1 MKRIL
6 TFGDSWVEG
15 GGLDDP
21 DTNILYNETKKQI
34 SASEETSYTS
44 VGRYKD
50 SYRLKHSWTGYLDRL
65 LDTTRDDWSVDE
77 PHLDNIE
84 RGALNFGRGGL
95 SNAGIVDKVL
105 KVICVFNGSIDNHEG
120 FFKYGWSGN
129 DEDKFTEDKFNP
141 NDYFV
146 IVSWTTFYRDH
157 MFNMNDDGI
166 YQTWGINSLND
177 DSNGSMNPHIESY
190 INAISNLP
198 YLMEKYLNQCL
209 YLHFF
214 LKSCNIKH
222 MFYNSFNETVDLIKA
237 VHNHELIEMYELE
250 ETIRDNHILSELFS
264 LLPKNIFYKNE
275 MWGNSQLKFLTQQDS
290 KDSMFL
296 QDSHPSQR
304 GNELWSKE
312 LYNTKQIQDFLNEE

>member
-21 DTNILYNETKKQI
+21 NTNKLYNGTEKQI
-34 SASEETSYTS
+34 PTDVENQYIG
-44 VGRYKD
+44 VGRYKN

-65 LDTTRDDWSVDE
+65 LDTTRDDWSVDK
-77 PHLDNIE
+77 PYLDNIE
-84 RGALNFGRGGL
+84 RGALNFARGGL

-105 KVICVFNGSIDNHEG
+105 KIVSVFNGNVSNHEG
-120 FFKYGWSGN
+120 FFKYGWDGG
-129 DEDKFTEDKFNP
+129 DATKYKDGDFNP

-157 MFNMNDDGI
+157 MFNMNDDGN
-166 YQTWGINSLND
+166 YQTWGINSIMD
-177 DSNGSMNPHIESY
+177 GTNGSMNPHIESY

-237 VHNHELIEMYELE
+237 VHNHKLIEMYELQ

-264 LLPKNIFYKNE
+264 LLPKNIFYKNK
-275 MWGNSQLKFLTQQDS
+275 MWGNSQLKFLTEQDS
-290 KDSMFL
+290 KYSMFL
-296 QDSHPSQR
+296 EDSHPSQKA
-304 GNELWSKE
+304 NQLWSKE